1 LNRILCIAGVIGALA
16 TIMVA
21 FDANAFSISPVP
33 NRSSNVTLVA
43 GGCGLGFHRGPYGGC
58 RPNIAGYPAVGYGG
72 IYRGGIYRGGL
83 YRDGGIDTLAT
94 NEPGHVLD
102 WVMQPISYARH
113 RFPPDIIRHAVW
125 LYLRFTLSYRD
136 VEDLLAERG
145 LMVSNESIR
154 RWVLKFG
161 PIIAKKLR
169 AIRPKPHGRWHLD
182 EMVVS
187 IAGRQ
192 MYMWRAVDSEGEVL
206 EILVQPQRDK
216 AAALRLLRKLLRR
229 QGFVPTV
236 IVTDKLRSY
245 GAALREIGF
254 SGLHEQGLRA
264 NNRAENSHQP
274 LRRRERKMQGFK
286 SIKSAQRFV
295 SVHAAVYNTFNVQR
309 HLIRRP
315 THRQFRTAAHNSW
328 SDATVAAA

>member
-1 LNRILCIAGVIGALA
+1 MAAA
-16 TIMVA
+16 
-21 FDANAFSISPVP
+21 
-33 NRSSNVTLVA
+33 
-43 GGCGLGFHRGPYGGC
+43 
-58 RPNIAGYPAVGYGG
+58 
-72 IYRGGIYRGGL
+72 
-83 YRDGGIDTLAT
+83 GIDTLT
-94 NEPGHVLD
+94 NNGPAHVLGL
-102 WVMQPISYARH
+102 VMQPISYARH
-113 RFPPDIIRHAVW
+113 RFPPDVIRHAVW

-136 VEDLLAERG
+136 VEDLLAQRG

-161 PIIAKKLR
+161 PIIANNLR
-169 AIRPKPHGRWHLD
+169 ESRPKAHCRWHLD

-245 GAALREIGF
+245 GAALRELASLVCTSKDCVPTIERRILISRF
-254 SGLHEQGLRA
+254 DDA
-264 NNRAENSHQP
+264 N
-274 LRRRERKMQGFK
+274 ERCK
-286 SIKSAQRFV
+286 V
-295 SVHAAVYNTFNVQR
+295 SNQSSRLSVLFPPMRPFTTHSMYND
-309 HLIRRP
+309 I
-315 THRQFRTAAHNSW
+315 
-328 SDATVAAA
+328 

>member
-1 LNRILCIAGVIGALA
+1 MALSR
-16 TIMVA
+16 
-21 FDANAFSISPVP
+21 FSIS
-33 NRSSNVTLVA
+33 N
-43 GGCGLGFHRGPYGGC
+43 F
-58 RPNIAGYPAVGYGG
+58 
-72 IYRGGIYRGGL
+72 
-83 YRDGGIDTLAT
+83 GIDTLAT

-113 RFPPDIIRHAVW
+113 RFPPDTIRYAVW

-145 LMVSNESIR
+145 LMV
-154 RWVLKFG
+154 
-161 PIIAKKLR
+161 
-169 AIRPKPHGRWHLD
+169 KPHSRWHLD
-182 EMVVS
+182 EMMVS

-192 MYMWRAVDSEGEVL
+192 MYMWRAVDSESEVL

-245 GAALREIGF
+245 GAALRKIGF
-254 SGLHEQGLRA
+254 SGLHEQGMRA

-274 LRRRERKMQGFK
+274 HRRREQKMQGFK

-295 SVHAAVYNTFNVQR
+295 SAHAAVYNTFNVQR
-309 HLIRRP
+309 HLVRRP

-328 SDATVAAA
+328 SNATVAAA